1 MGSLQSLMTTYLY
14 TLTNVPGMESS
25 LVYLDAILDMIQTY
39 TANMGKCLS
48 SWSTIGTGR
57 YVTVMGILIAISR
70 IHPPMWVDNTIIMG
84 PCFESGLTNASTDTD
99 ILILGPQKHMLQYG
113 LVKPLSWLNVVAA
126 AEQAQPVV

>member
-57 YVTVMGILIAISR
+57 YVTIVGILNAISR
-70 IHPPMWVDNTIIMG
+70 IHPPVWVDNTIIMG

-113 LVKPLSWLNVVAA
+113 
-126 AEQAQPVV
+126 

>member
-70 IHPPMWVDNTIIMG
+70 IHPPTWVDNTIIMG
-84 PCFESGLTNASTDTD
+84 PYFESGLTNASTDTD